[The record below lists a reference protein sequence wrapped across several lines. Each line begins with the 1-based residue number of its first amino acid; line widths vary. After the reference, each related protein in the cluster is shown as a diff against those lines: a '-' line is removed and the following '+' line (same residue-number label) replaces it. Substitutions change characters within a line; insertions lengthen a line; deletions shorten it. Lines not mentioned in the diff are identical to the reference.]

1 MQQNNCTFFDKHS
14 TPKCKIEKL
23 DILVFSLR
31 FWQFCKVFD
40 CPNNLLY
47 QKVILSEYM
56 SRILKVEMPEITL
69 YSVKFNF
76 LKLVKTPY
84 WVDKTS
90 KIA

>member
-1 MQQNNCTFFDKHS
+1 MQQKNHTFFDQHS
-14 TPKCKIEKL
+14 TPKSKNEKL
-23 DILVFSLR
+23 YILVFNLH

-40 CPNNLLY
+40 SPNNLLY

-76 LKLVKTPY
+76 LKLVKTPH
-84 WVDKTS
+84 
-90 KIA
+90 